1 MNKALSLSSKF
12 FQTRTSA
19 AQSMG
24 PRKRENWVSNLVAG
38 RIAQFNQGPGFSGP
52 QNEGYKSLVKGYC
65 EDKN

>member
-1 MNKALSLSSKF
+1 MNKARSLSSKL
-12 FQTRTSA
+12 FQTRPSA
-19 AQSMG
+19 ALSMG

-65 EDKN
+65 ENRN

>member
-24 PRKRENWVSNLVAG
+24 SGKRENWISNLVAG

-65 EDKN
+65 EDRN